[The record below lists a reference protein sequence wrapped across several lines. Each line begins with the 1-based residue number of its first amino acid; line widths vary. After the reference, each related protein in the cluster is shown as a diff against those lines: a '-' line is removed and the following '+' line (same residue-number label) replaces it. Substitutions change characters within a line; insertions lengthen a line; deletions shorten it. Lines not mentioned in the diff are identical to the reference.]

1 MLHISTFSVKMT
13 TNKRLGGG
21 VRTVL
26 TVANNGRGSDMA
38 KIQAQHYNIYMFV
51 FLFV

>member
-1 MLHISTFSVKMT
+1 MLHISTSSVKMT
-13 TNKRLGGG
+13 TNKGLGGE

-38 KIQAQHYNIYMFV
+38 KIQAQHYKGRHHQKKG
-51 FLFV
+51 